1 MVKERRELTLRLPFP
16 RSVNTYWRN
25 IGRGRTIL
33 SKAGR
38 QYKLDVQAA
47 VLEQVGKVKPI
58 SSRVSVSVWL
68 YPPDKRRRDLDNH
81 AGKALFD
88 SLTSAGVWA
97 DDEQI
102 DRLRV
107 YRRHTIPYGLAIV
120 RIRELN

>member
-1 MVKERRELTLRLPFP
+1 MATERKVMTLRLPFP

-38 QYKLDVQAA
+38 QYKLDVLAA
-47 VLEQVGKVKPI
+47 VLDQCGKVKPI
-58 SSRVSVSVWL
+58 NSRVSVSVWL

-97 DDEQI
+97 DDELI

-107 YRRHTIPYGLAIV
+107 YRGGIVPNGLAVV